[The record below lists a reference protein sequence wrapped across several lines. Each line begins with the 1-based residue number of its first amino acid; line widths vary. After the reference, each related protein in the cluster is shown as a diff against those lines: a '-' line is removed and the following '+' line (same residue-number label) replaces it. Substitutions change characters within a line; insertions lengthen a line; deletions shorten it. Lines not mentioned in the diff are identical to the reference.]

1 MKKKFYSLM
10 LVLTFL
16 ITLSVK
22 VEARTEYATLPRFD
36 VTLNGQK
43 VDNTYAE
50 YPLLVYKDI
59 TYFPMTYHTSR
70 FLGVET
76 NWSEAT
82 GLKINKTG
90 IAGKFEF
97 YQTKVKNND
106 RYQVSVPE
114 FAIAVNGKS
123 INNRTEQYP
132 LLTFRDVTYFPMTWR
147 FGVDEFDW
155 DYDFSHQKG
164 LVINS
169 KKAEITKSD
178 IKIEGKK
185 SKFEDYS
192 KTEFYNGNYYVV
204 KTDGT
209 SYRLFKDSLIGNKS
223 EQVSDMEIKSFI
235 REGNKLLFSSVD
247 GYYSYDLEK
256 GRISKESS
264 IINKNI
270 SAATAINLGNTTFYV
285 ESKDGTVLTEKGEK
299 VNNGAA
305 YMSSTKVGDYTIIR
319 FASKANSDKSQ
330 IYDRTGRMVYNTD
343 KEIADVKMEGYQLNF
358 TIKNA
363 NGTDSQ
369 RISIR

>member
-1 MKKKFYSLM
+1 MKKKLYSLM

-16 ITLSVK
+16 VTLSVK

-36 VTLNGQK
+36 VTLNGQR

-97 YQTKVKNND
+97 YKTNLKNSD
-106 RYQVSVPE
+106 KYQVSVPE
-114 FAIAVNGKS
+114 FAITVNGKYVDNMS
-123 INNRTEQYP
+123 EQYP
-132 LLTFRDVTYFPMTWR
+132 LLTFRDITYFPMTWR
-147 FGVDEFDW
+147 FGVDEFGW
-155 DYDFSHQKG
+155 DYEFTHQRG

-169 KKAEITKSD
+169 KKAETVKPEV
-178 IKIEGKK
+178 KVK
-185 SKFEDYS
+185 KFEDYS

-209 SYRLFKDSLIGNKS
+209 SYRLFKDSLVGSKS

-235 REGNKLLFSSVD
+235 REGNKLLFSSGD
-247 GYYSYDLEK
+247 SYYSYDLEK
-256 GRISKESS
+256 GRINRESTVT
-264 IINKNI
+264 NRNI
-270 SAATAINLGNTTFYV
+270 SAATAIRIGNETFYV
-285 ESKDGTVLTEKGEK
+285 DSKDATVVNEKGEK
-299 VNNGAA
+299 INNGAA
-305 YMSSTKVGDYTIIR
+305 YMSSTRVGDYTIIQ
-319 FASKANSDKSQ
+319 FATRANSDRNQ
-330 IYDRTGRMVYNTD
+330 IYDRFGRLVYNTD
-343 KEIADVKMEGYQLNF
+343 REISDAKMEGYQLTF
-358 TIKNA
+358 TTKNT
-363 NGTDSQ
+363 NGLDSQ
-369 RISIR
+369 RVSVR